1 MSTLPDNVEGLT
13 VDELAKGE
21 DVGFAEALSSLLRR
35 DRACVERNLQ
45 PLFYGEPPPLSKLN
59 ETH

>member
-1 MSTLPDNVEGLT
+1 MSTLPENVEGLT

-21 DVGFAEALSSLLRR
+21 DVGFAEALSRLLELN
-35 DRACVERNLQ
+35 RASVERNLQ
-45 PLFYGEPPPLSKLN
+45 PLFYGELPPLSRLN